1 MGAFAA
7 PVAVASDL
15 TSPVRRR
22 IHVSLFS
29 LRGGTQVRERRRVR
43 RARGKRV
50 VGCFTYRGG
59 RMYHGRTMEE
69 EWGPL
74 VIVIIYEDHG
84 QGLYLIGG
92 ETGEG

>member
-1 MGAFAA
+1 M
-7 PVAVASDL
+7 
-15 TSPVRRR
+15 
-22 IHVSLFS
+22 
-29 LRGGTQVRERRRVR
+29 
-43 RARGKRV
+43 
-50 VGCFTYRGG
+50 VGCFTYRMG
-59 RMYHGRTMEE
+59 RMYHGRTKVE